1 MKKSKLFPDT
11 KISKNPGLIIAEYWK
26 RDPDGWTLAWTRSGG
41 RSESWV
47 KALAKDTLKPVTTTS
62 YNYHRDMGR
71 ADYIRY
77 IPADG
82 SDEAKFIEPEAIIVP
97 SVGELGYW

>member
-1 MKKSKLFPDT
+1 MKRSKLFPGT
-11 KISKNPGLIIAEYWK
+11 KISRNPGLIIAEYWK
-26 RDPDGWTLAWTRSGG
+26 KDPDGWTLAWTRSGG
-41 RSESWV
+41 SVAWV
-47 KALAKDTLKPVTTTS
+47 KLLAADTLKHVVTTR

-82 SDEAKFIEPEAIIVP
+82 SDEAKFIEPEVIIVP